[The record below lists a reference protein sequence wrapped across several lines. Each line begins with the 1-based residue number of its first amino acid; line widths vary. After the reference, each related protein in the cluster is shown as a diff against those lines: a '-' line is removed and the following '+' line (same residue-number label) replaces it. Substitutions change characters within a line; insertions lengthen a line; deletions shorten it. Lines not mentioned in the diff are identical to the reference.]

1 MSVVP
6 EASPLRSPGRAA
18 ALLAFNAG
26 FIDTVGFVG
35 LFGLFTAH
43 VTGNFVL
50 IGASIVTHSSGIVAK
65 LLALPT
71 FILAVAVTS
80 LLLRRGRNNRR
91 LAIGYLLFFQVVLL
105 MAFMAV
111 GVLGGPFKGGDQPI
125 AVACG
130 LVGVVAMG
138 LQNVGSRTLFSQLSP
153 TTVMTGNVTQIV
165 IDLVA
170 LTDRAQPD
178 PAARA
183 RIGKMFPPVLA
194 FALGAIAGGL
204 GFVYLGFW
212 CVLIGV
218 AAVLATLFSLVPLQ
232 LAKSGQAARHG

>member
-6 EASPLRSPGRAA
+6 ESAPLRNPGRAA

-50 IGASIVTHSSGIVAK
+50 IGASIVTHGSGIVAK

-91 LAIGYLLFFQVVLL
+91 LAIGYLLFFQIVLL

-138 LQNVGSRTLFSQLSP
+138 LQNAGSRTLFAQLSP
-153 TTVMTGNVTQIV
+153 TTVMTGNVTQLV
-165 IDLVA
+165 IDLVD
-170 LTDRAQPD
+170 LLRG
-178 PAARA
+178 AADAPLRQ
-183 RIGKMFPPVLA
+183 RIHKFLWPILA
-194 FALGAIAGGL
+194 FAAGAICGAFAFL
-204 GFVYLGFW
+204 H
-212 CVLIGV
+212 
-218 AAVLATLFSLVPLQ
+218 AALWALALPLVVLAG
-232 LAKSGQAARHG
+232 LAVSSVADEVRSQASVSRA